1 MILRLFFVMICSVI
15 GSTLSA
21 QQGKLDST
29 FNILDDG
36 LTGDGFDN
44 AVRTLLLQPDGRL
57 IVGGD
62 YLNFNGKPRPYI
74 CRLQTDGT
82 VDASFETG
90 TGLNG
95 KVYSSFLQPDG
106 KILLGGNFTT
116 YNGIAAGRLIRLNQD
131 GSYDASFTTTVGASS
146 GIIHQ
151 IARQSDGKLLVA
163 GTFINYNGV
172 KVNRIAR
179 LLQDGSLDS
188 EFATGTGSAYTINA
202 LQIQPDGKIIVA
214 GNFDVFNGTET
225 NRIVRLQ
232 TDGTVDPSFSIGSGF
247 NADCTAVF
255 LQNDGK
261 ILIGG
266 SFTQFNGKS
275 ANRLVRLN
283 ADGTLDE
290 SFLSGS
296 AFSNGIVYAI
306 KTDSSGNIM
315 VGGSF
320 SDLYNEGE
328 VKRLVFLNA
337 DGSAKTDFDIGSG
350 PASASV
356 LALSD
361 LPDGSW
367 LIGGSFSVF
376 DSKNQGRLAKII
388 ESGEHDIPYLAA
400 GVGFNNSVVQLV
412 PQTDSKIIVAGNFTK
427 FNEMPVSRI
436 ARISSIGDL
445 DTSFNTGQTGANNMI
460 KTIAAQS
467 DGKMILGGSFTLYNG
482 ATHNR
487 IVRILPGGEI
497 DPAFISAEG
506 CNGQVFVV
514 AVQSD
519 QKILVAGNFTKYKG
533 VTVGRIFRLR
543 PDGNLDTDFNA
554 GLGADATIEAMII
567 QPDGKILLGGR
578 FNSFNGVSKS
588 RIVRLNSNGEID
600 SGFLTGTGFDKNI
613 YSLSLQS
620 DEKIIAGGSF
630 LSYNGTAKRRIIR
643 LHSNGQIDTSFDVGT
658 GFSNGE
664 VRSILI
670 QPDNRI
676 LAGGTFS
683 GNYNGTAVARL
694 IRLDSNGFHDASFS
708 VNLNSTLFA
717 MQFASRTKLVI
728 GGNFNSVSG
737 TAKHR
742 IAVVHLCTNSSVW
755 NGTVWSNGYP
765 SEGKEL
771 FFKEDYTFAGSASG
785 CSCIIA
791 PEKEV
796 TVVSGKTLSLDLDYA
811 GNGTLIL
818 ENSATL
824 YQSDDAIVN
833 SGIIHLKR
841 NTSPVVKFDYTYWS
855 SPVEDQKLIDL
866 SPKTLSDKFFSY
878 DFDSKSWYGELPAT
892 SMTIGRG
899 YIIRGPQDFSATI
912 PAVFEATFKGTPV
925 NGKVAVPIGNADS
938 YNLVG
943 NPYPSAIDADTFLQ
957 ANQEIIKSTIYFWTH
972 NTPITNSK
980 YNQND
985 YAVYNLLGGVG
996 TRPALASGINET
1008 VPDGAIG
1015 SGQSFFVQS
1024 LTAGELKFDNTM
1036 RSKDN
1041 NTLFFKPGKKQNI
1054 SKNTRGEKSRIW
1066 LNMSHENE
1074 IFKQILI
1081 GYAEGATD
1089 GFDPAFDGEVF
1100 NANKELSFYSRN
1112 DGKNWSI
1119 QGKALPFKENAV
1131 IELGYSTLVAGDFQV
1146 SIDQVDGVFENQSVF
1161 LEDKKEKIWHN
1172 LKEAAY
1178 HFTTETGTYNERF
1191 QLRFTDANLHYDNN
1205 ELAHDDYVTI
1215 YQHQEKVNIA
1225 ASAEIQSTKIYNL
1238 LGQLI
1243 LEDETKTNH
1252 LVLDHFKPQNQIL
1265 VLRVT
1270 VDQDKVITRKIFF

>member
-1 MILRLFFVMICSVI
+1 MMVRLFFVIFMSII
-15 GSTLSA
+15 GNAIFA
-21 QQGKLDST
+21 QQGKLDSS
-29 FNILDDG
+29 FNVLDDG

-44 AVRTLLLQPDGRL
+44 AVRTLSMQTDGRL

-62 YLNFNGKPRPYI
+62 YTNFNGKPQPYI
-74 CRLQTDGT
+74 CRLQADGT
-82 VDASFETG
+82 VDNSFEIG
-90 TGLNG
+90 TGFNG
-95 KVYSSFLQPDG
+95 KVYSSHIQPDG

-116 YNGIAAGRLIRLNQD
+116 YNGISAGRLIRLNQN
-131 GSYDASFTTTVGASS
+131 GTYDVTFSTTFGAS
-146 GIIHQ
+146 GIIHH
-151 IARQSDGKLLVA
+151 IAQQSDGKVLIA
-163 GTFINYNGV
+163 GSFVNYDGV

-188 EFATGTGSAYTINA
+188 EFVTGTGSGYTINA
-202 LQIQPDGKIIVA
+202 IQIQADDKIIVA
-214 GNFDVFNGTET
+214 GNFEVFNETEV
-225 NRIVRLQ
+225 NRIVRLEAN
-232 TDGTVDPSFSIGSGF
+232 GTVDLSFNTGSGF
-247 NADCTAVF
+247 NDDCSAVF

-261 ILIGG
+261 ILVGG
-266 SFTQFNGKS
+266 KFTQFDAKT
-275 ANRLVRLN
+275 ANRIVRLN
-283 ADGTLDE
+283 ANGTIDE
-290 SFLSGS
+290 SFLSGT
-296 AFSNGIVYAI
+296 AFNNGIVYAI

-613 YSLSLQS
+613 YNLSLQL
-620 DEKIIAGGSF
+620 DGKIIAGGSF
-630 LSYNGTAKRRIIR
+630 LSYNGTAKRRILR
-643 LHSNGQIDTSFDVGT
+643 LHSNGQIDNSFEIGT

-664 VRSILI
+664 VRSILV

-676 LAGGTFS
+676 VVGGTFS
-683 GNYNGTAVARL
+683 GNFNGKSVSRL
-694 IRLDSNGFHDASFS
+694 LRLDSNGFYDSSFS
-708 VNLNSTLFA
+708 VNLNSTVFA
-717 MQFASRTKLVI
+717 MQFGSATKLVI

-737 TAKHR
+737 VAKHR
-742 IAVVHLCTNSSVW
+742 IAVVQVCTNSSVW
-755 NGTVWSNGYP
+755 DGTVWSHGYP

-771 FFKEDYTFAGSASG
+771 IFKDDYTFSGNASG
-785 CSCIIA
+785 CSCTIA
-791 PEKEV
+791 SGKQV
-796 TVVSGKTLSLDLDYA
+796 TVSTGKTLSLDLDYT
-811 GNGTLIL
+811 GNGTLVL
-818 ENSATL
+818 ENSAAL
-824 YQSDDAIVN
+824 YQADDQIVN
-833 SGIIHLKR
+833 TGLVHLKR
-841 NTSPVVKFDYTYWS
+841 NSSPLVKFDYTYWS
-855 SPVEDQKLIDL
+855 SPVKEQKLIDL
-866 SPKTLSDKFFSY
+866 SPTTLLDKFFSY
-878 DFDSKSWYGELPAT
+878 DFDVKNWHAELPST
-892 SMTIGRG
+892 VMTTGKG
-899 YIIRGPQDFSATI
+899 YIIRAPQEFSTTV
-912 PAVFEATFKGTPV
+912 PAVFEATFRGIPV
-925 NGKVAVPIGNADS
+925 NGKVGVPIGNTES

-943 NPYPSAIDADTFLQ
+943 NPYPSAIDADSFLV
-957 ANQEIIKSTIYFWTH
+957 ANQEVVKSTLYFWTH

-980 YNQND
+980 YNQSD
-985 YAVYNLLGGVG
+985 YAAYNLLGGIG
-996 TRPALASGINET
+996 TRPALTSGINET
-1008 VPDGAIG
+1008 VPDGTIA

-1024 LTAGELKFDNTM
+1024 LSGGELTFDNSM

-1041 NTLFFKPGKKQNI
+1041 SGLFFKPGKKANSTKLTGI
-1054 SKNTRGEKSRIW
+1054 EKSRIW